1 MTSLSAAIA
10 GRSLLRGGLDG
21 ALVRAAAAPLECA
34 MAQGS
39 IPAASAEPVAL
50 DDCMIAVARG
60 RDRGAFGLLFNH
72 FAPRLKGYFMRQGMD
87 RAAAEELA
95 QEVMLTVW
103 RRGETYDPAQ
113 AGVSTWIF
121 TIARNK
127 RIDSLRRERRPEI
140 DPSDPALVPDPPV
153 RIDDAF
159 ETAEA
164 GDRLRRVLGT
174 LPQEQAELLRLSF
187 FEDKSHAVIAAQ
199 LKLPLG
205 TVKSKIRV
213 ALLRLRVV
221 LQEPPE

>member
-1 MTSLSAAIA
+1 MTSLSAAIP
-10 GRSLLRGGLDG
+10 GRSLLRGGPDG

-39 IPAASAEPVAL
+39 IPAASAEPAL

-60 RDRGAFGLLFNH
+60 RDRAAFARLFGH
-72 FAPRLKGYFMRQGMD
+72 FAPRLKGYFMRQGAD

-103 RRGETYDPAQ
+103 RRAETYDPAQ
-113 AGVSTWIF
+113 AAVSTWIF

-127 RIDSLRRERRPEI
+127 RIDRLRRERRPEI
-140 DPSDPALVPDPPV
+140 DPSDPALVPDPPA

-199 LKLPLG
+199 LRLPLG
-205 TVKSKIRV
+205 TVKSKIRA
-213 ALLRLRVV
+213 ALLRLRMV